1 MNRFRLG
8 ATITVAL
15 VIAVSGFIY
24 VQSAHETHAAPA
36 QRDVPRLEGKWIRYS
51 PDFAKRSNVT
61 VAPVTEGSLS
71 PIVSVTGTVTFDP
84 QRVAALGSR
93 IAGRVRRVDKQ
104 EGDRVAAGDVICEI
118 ESAEVGNA
126 QAGIVAARAKA
137 DAANANDERN
147 RALTGY
153 GIASAR
159 DAEIAHEL
167 AIVAKAELSAAEQR
181 VRAMGASGGSN
192 GLVVLTAPIAG
203 KVVEVK
209 VSRGQYVEPTFT
221 VARVASLDRVWIA
234 LDVFERELGHIR
246 TGDPV
251 DISPQTNVGAAL
263 EGHVAQVGDVID
275 LETRSAPVRVVVDN
289 DGSLRPGQSVVA
301 KIHTKS
307 TTASA
312 ILAPL
317 EAVTSVDGKPTVFV
331 AHDETSVEPRSVT
344 LGPRDGS
351 HVILASGVEPNE
363 RIVVSGVFSLKSEVF
378 R

>member
-8 ATITVAL
+8 ATIAVAL
-15 VIAVSGFIY
+15 GIAVSGVAY
-24 VQSAHETHAAPA
+24 VQCARETHAAPA

-51 PDFAKRSNVT
+51 PEFARRSNVA
-61 VAPVTEGSLS
+61 VAPCAEGTLS

-93 IAGRVRRVDKQ
+93 IAGRVRHVAHQ
-104 EGDRVAAGDVICEI
+104 EGDRVEAGDVMVEI
-118 ESAEVGNA
+118 ESVEVGNA
-126 QAGIVAARAKA
+126 QAAIVAARARA

-167 AIVAKAELSAAEQR
+167 AIVARAELSAAEQR
-181 VRAMGASGGSN
+181 VRAMGASGGTT
-192 GLVVLTAPIAG
+192 GVVVLTAPIGG

-246 TGDPV
+246 PGDAV
-251 DISPQTNVGAAL
+251 EISPQTNLGATL
-263 EGHVAQVGDVID
+263 DGHVAQVGDVID
-275 LETRSAPVRVVVDN
+275 LETRTAPVRVVVDN

-301 KIHTKS
+301 KIHTKA
-307 TTASA
+307 TKAG
-312 ILAPL
+312 LVLPL
-317 EAVTSVDGKPTVFV
+317 EAVASIDGKPTVFV
-331 AHDETSVEPRSVT
+331 AHDETSVEPRAVT
-344 LGPRDGS
+344 LGARDGS
-351 HVILASGVEPNE
+351 HVVITSGLE
-363 RIVVSGVFSLKSEVF
+363 RGEQIVVSGVFALKSEVF